1 MYTLDNNTN
10 MNTYFE
16 NYVNV
21 LKRYVDFNGRASRS
35 EFWMFALVNLL
46 VSIVI
51 TIVDKFV
58 GLKIGIFSAL
68 NLLYTIGVLLPSI
81 AVAVRRLHDT
91 SKSGWWYFIALI
103 PIIGTIALIIFW
115 ATDSTPGENQY
126 GANPNSP
133 APASVV

>member
-1 MYTLDNNTN
+1 
-10 MNTYFE
+10 MNIYFE
-16 NYVNV
+16 NYMNV

-35 EFWMFALVNLL
+35 EFWMFVLVNLL
-46 VSIVI
+46 VSIAI